1 VILAP
6 SRKLWTPW
14 DWLTKFTE
22 GKIQREPGG
31 KIKRNESGKLIR
43 NNNVDNTCCCLET
56 ECDYY
61 RVRRCCDD
69 AYVDFAV
76 AAADLPQ
83 LPFTFTYDDLGA
95 GGGECWYVNGK
106 SQCTDAVTYPVIT
119 IPDDVTEYD
128 DCDDCR
134 GTCLDCTSATT
145 CPTCSTCDSLTPDA
159 FTVSVSGVSVLNTC
173 TVVQVFCGFGTFFL
187 HATASSYSGTV
198 TMTQTSSCIWQYTQT
213 GGLTLKYYNG
223 SCVEVGTY
231 SQDLIFV
238 LNLATGFS
246 INPANPTGSCTADSY
261 PLFSANISDFDC
273 CGRNSL
279 SNLRT
284 ATPGG
289 GEQHVGWGGQAVIT
303 PC

>member
-1 VILAP
+1 VILVP

-14 DWLTKFTE
+14 DWLNKFTE

-76 AAADLPQ
+76 AATDLPQ
-83 LPFTFTYDDLGA
+83 LPFTFTYNDPTGN
-95 GGGECWYVNGK
+95 ECWYVNGK

-134 GTCLDCTSATT
+134 GTCLDCTSATP
-145 CPTCSTCDSLTPDA
+145 CSACSTCDSLTPDA

-173 TVVQVFCGFGTFFL
+173 TVVEVFCDDIERKLRSTS
-187 HATASSYSGTV
+187 SSYSGTV
-198 TMTQTSSCIWQYTQT
+198 TLTQTSSCIWEYVQV
-213 GGLTLKYYNG
+213 GGLTVKYYNF

-231 SQDLIFV
+231 SEDLVFR
-238 LNLATGFS
+238 LNLASGFS
-246 INPANPTGSCTADSY
+246 INPANESGDCTADSF
-261 PLFSANISDFDC
+261 PLFNANISDFDC
-273 CGRNSL
+273 CGRNVLDNSE
-279 SNLRT
+279 T
-284 ATPGG
+284 ATPSGG
-289 GEQHVGWGGQAVIT
+289 DQHIGWGGQAVIT